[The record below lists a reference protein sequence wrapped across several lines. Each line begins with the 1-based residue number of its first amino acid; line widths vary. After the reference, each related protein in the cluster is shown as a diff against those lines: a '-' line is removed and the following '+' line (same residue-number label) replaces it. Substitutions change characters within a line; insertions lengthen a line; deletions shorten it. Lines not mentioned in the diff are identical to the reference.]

1 MYTIEVPH
9 MNCANIKDDYL
20 YISDTNG
27 VYSCGHKIE
36 LPHMDCANANK
47 LSFQQKG
54 ILKHLMDKIYLKEF
68 NND

>member
-1 MYTIEVPH
+1 MYTIEV
-9 MNCANIKDDYL
+9 KDDCL

-36 LPHMDCANANK
+36 LNK

-54 ILKHLMDKIYLKEF
+54 LLKHLMDKIYLEEF